1 MEKVILDAI
10 NHIKNISKRK
20 LSLDNILQRINKISA
35 TNLDTEALRSE
46 LEKMIFK
53 GLIDQNYRVLNK
65 EISRTNIEPS
75 PDKVSFTIDGSTED
89 KTKIDFYETSSLIGT
104 QDTPVVKAKL
114 DLDNHNKIDSP
125 TTNASPYVSLIFIGT
140 QDTPVIKTSSSHDK
154 KKNLTL
160 LISCNQ
166 KKVDGIR
173 VNMMALKSFLMN
185 EIFGLR
191 QEIVTLQLQLQQ
203 EKLSKS
209 KTEYCENEEKIV
221 IENLKSQIASYKT
234 ENKFLK
240 GEMKSKQNI
249 LDEILHQN
257 SQLLKFDHYFNNT
270 TNKKENIRED
280 KECHNKLNHQQ
291 KNQLSK
297 EKTVLSNESEKS
309 ENKMHGNDQ
318 KKVFII
324 GDSMIKNITGTGISR
339 KNIVKMR
346 PHPGATSIDICDY
359 IKPALRQKP
368 DVVIV
373 HCGTNDIPNNIN
385 TVKKIKKL
393 VKEIE
398 ENNHENIPQ
407 VVISSIIKR
416 YDQDY
421 NEEIQSI
428 KINFNG
434 FVQVSVCL
442 LFITAIS
449 INRV

>member
-1 MEKVILDAI
+1 M
-10 NHIKNISKRK
+10 
-20 LSLDNILQRINKISA
+20 
-35 TNLDTEALRSE
+35 
-46 LEKMIFK
+46 
-53 GLIDQNYRVLNK
+53 NK
-65 EISRTNIEPS
+65 EISQANIGPS
-75 PDKVSFTIDGSTED
+75 PDKVSITIDGSTED
-89 KTKIDFYETSSLIGT
+89 KTKIDFYETSSLIGP
-104 QDTPVVKAKL
+104 QDTPVAKAKL

-257 SQLLKFDHYFNNT
+257 SQLLKLDYYFNNT
-270 TNKKENIRED
+270 TNKKENKRED
-280 KECHNKLNHQQ
+280 KECHNKLKH
-291 KNQLSK
+291 
-297 EKTVLSNESEKS
+297 
-309 ENKMHGNDQ
+309 
-318 KKVFII
+318 
-324 GDSMIKNITGTGISR
+324 
-339 KNIVKMR
+339 
-346 PHPGATSIDICDY
+346 
-359 IKPALRQKP
+359 
-368 DVVIV
+368 
-373 HCGTNDIPNNIN
+373 
-385 TVKKIKKL
+385 
-393 VKEIE
+393 
-398 ENNHENIPQ
+398 
-407 VVISSIIKR
+407 
-416 YDQDY
+416 
-421 NEEIQSI
+421 
-428 KINFNG
+428 
-434 FVQVSVCL
+434 
-442 LFITAIS
+442 
-449 INRV
+449 